1 MSFEDDLKDVGDSI
15 GKLVDNAVNS
25 QDFQE
30 LNQKISDTINQFV
43 YPNRKGPFRA
53 NGTQDPSRG
62 YSADTSYSSQHSSHN
77 NAEQP
82 TGQHHYSYG
91 PGGTVPGRTKNP
103 VPHASA
109 SQSYQRSSNAFP
121 DLNDRARERR
131 LLRERFMPSTDLALT
146 GGFQTAAGWGVTGL
160 FGCCTAIGL
169 YSLFAGPN
177 GSALIPS
184 LIFAAFTIGGGI
196 LLKKGSKNRR
206 LVRHFRQICTLMGTK
221 EYIST
226 KELCDSM
233 HCEKGELLTDITA
246 MIDKSMLRQ
255 GHLDETG
262 TCLMVT
268 NECYDQYRALLTAQK
283 EQQIAEQKER
293 EQLEASGLTPEY
305 QQMLTECEAYIQKI
319 HQCNLDLPGEV
330 ITAKLSRLET
340 VVTRI
345 LEEAKKR
352 PKEAAALR
360 KFINYYMPTT
370 WKLLDAYRSFEREP
384 IQSDNIIRTKKEIED
399 TLDTINAAFEKLL
412 DDLFQTAAWD
422 ISSDISVL
430 QTMLAQEGLTNQASP
445 SKQDIEPLH
454 M

>member
-25 QDFQE
+25 QNFQE

-43 YPNRKGPFRA
+43 YPNRQGPFHA
-53 NGTQDPSRG
+53 SGTQDSSRG
-62 YSADTSYSSQHSSHN
+62 YSADTSYSSQHTSHPN
-77 NAEQP
+77 TAQQ
-82 TGQHHYSYG
+82 TGPHHYSYG
-91 PGGTVPGRTKNP
+91 PGGTMPEKEKNA
-103 VPHASA
+103 VPHPSA
-109 SQSYQRSSNAFP
+109 LHFDQRPSGAAP
-121 DLNDRARERR
+121 DWNSRVQERR
-131 LLRERFMPSTDLALT
+131 LLRERFMPTTDLALV

-169 YSLFAGPN
+169 YSLFTGPD

-184 LIFAAFTIGGGI
+184 LIFAAFTAGGAI
-196 LLKKGSKNRR
+196 LLKKGIKNRR

-255 GHLDETG
+255 GHLDADG

-268 NECYDQYRALLTAQK
+268 NDCYDQYRALLNAQK
-283 EQQIAEQKER
+283 EQQLAEQKAR
-293 EQLEASGLTPEY
+293 EQLEASGVTPEY
-305 QQMLTECEAYIQKI
+305 QQMLKECEAYIQKI

-345 LEEAKKR
+345 LAEAKKR
-352 PKEAAALR
+352 PKEAAELR
-360 KFINYYMPTT
+360 KFIDYYMPTT
-370 WKLLDAYRSFEREP
+370 WKLLDAYRSFEQEP

-399 TLDTINAAFEKLL
+399 TLDTINTAFEKLL
-412 DDLFQTAAWD
+412 DDLFQTTAWD

-430 QTMLAQEGLTNQASP
+430 QTMLAQEGLTSQAGP